1 MSKRSLAFGSP
12 HRCSPALS
20 TAAAQRAL
28 QRSLPG
34 RCSAGARAAH
44 QVVCHNQQ
52 DRWLRSIGDSDEQG
66 RRAPAD
72 PAAHHFSM
80 ERGASKGVQL
90 CTPQAVSL
98 HVCCRLTPR
107 GLRTGGTRIRNG
119 LFCGGRTAPVL
130 LVCRY
135 WDWSQI
141 EGMSQ
146 ARLASEGFRLEIPH
160 ARAVT
165 VHFLQFWKPYTTL
178 AITPC
183 EWRCHSVE
191 SRLD

>member
-1 MSKRSLAFGSP
+1 MLVASISQGIY
-12 HRCSPALS
+12 
-20 TAAAQRAL
+20 TAAALTTSSSGEVPTGTSVTWSR
-28 QRSLPG
+28 LP
-34 RCSAGARAAH
+34 R
-44 QVVCHNQQ
+44 
-52 DRWLRSIGDSDEQG
+52 DRIRLDF
-66 RRAPAD
+66 
-72 PAAHHFSM
+72 FSM
-80 ERGASKGVQL
+80 HAIGRSASPGGDDHAIRETTSHWL
-90 CTPQAVSL
+90 GN
-98 HVCCRLTPR
+98 RPR
-107 GLRTGGTRIRNG
+107 DIHTTELVLSTGYTTGGTRIRNG

-146 ARLASEGFRLEIPH
+146 ARIASEGFRLEIPH

>member
-1 MSKRSLAFGSP
+1 MIRT
-12 HRCSPALS
+12 S
-20 TAAAQRAL
+20 TMN
-28 QRSLPG
+28 STT
-34 RCSAGARAAH
+34 
-44 QVVCHNQQ
+44 V
-52 DRWLRSIGDSDEQG
+52 
-66 RRAPAD
+66 
-72 PAAHHFSM
+72 
-80 ERGASKGVQL
+80 
-90 CTPQAVSL
+90 
-98 HVCCRLTPR
+98 
-107 GLRTGGTRIRNG
+107 GTRIRNG

>member
-1 MSKRSLAFGSP
+1 MNVIVIVIRQRRQAGMKSL
-12 HRCSPALS
+12 
-20 TAAAQRAL
+20 
-28 QRSLPG
+28 
-34 RCSAGARAAH
+34 
-44 QVVCHNQQ
+44 
-52 DRWLRSIGDSDEQG
+52 
-66 RRAPAD
+66 
-72 PAAHHFSM
+72 
-80 ERGASKGVQL
+80 
-90 CTPQAVSL
+90 
-98 HVCCRLTPR
+98 
-107 GLRTGGTRIRNG
+107 TGGTRIRNG